1 MPSLSAEQK
10 LERRIK
16 SRFQKAIYDYGLV
29 DDGDKILVGLSGGKD
44 SLCLLD
50 LLAERQK
57 ITKPDFSVEALHI
70 RMSNIKYESDISYL
84 QDFTESR
91 GVRFHLVTTGFD
103 ASTDSRKS
111 PCFLC
116 SWNRRKALFEIAR
129 EEGCNKIALGHH
141 MDDILETLL
150 MNITFQGAFG
160 TMPPKLTM
168 KKFQM
173 TIIRPLCLVHESDL
187 QEWAHI
193 HSYKL
198 QSKKCPYEHQSNR
211 TAMKQILAQLTS
223 MNPEARYSL
232 WGSMS
237 NIQDELL
244 PKKRQL

>member
-1 MPSLSAEQK
+1 
-10 LERRIK
+10 
-16 SRFQKAIYDYGLV
+16 
-29 DDGDKILVGLSGGKD
+29 
-44 SLCLLD
+44 
-50 LLAERQK
+50 
-57 ITKPDFSVEALHI
+57 
-70 RMSNIKYESDISYL
+70 
-84 QDFTESR
+84 
-91 GVRFHLVTTGFD
+91 
-103 ASTDSRKS
+103 
-111 PCFLC
+111 
-116 SWNRRKALFEIAR
+116 
-129 EEGCNKIALGHH
+129 